1 MSRYCVIGA
10 GAAGVSA
17 LQQLRQAGY
26 EVECFEKSDRVGGH
40 WHTDYD
46 ALHLI
51 TSRDTTAFEGFP
63 MPADYPHFPRR
74 DQVRAYIESYARHH
88 GHYDLITF
96 NTEVMSVTPEPAGP
110 APVGSC
116 GWRVITSRGDE
127 GVFDGVLIANGHL
140 WSPRI
145 PDVPGEFTGRQLHS
159 SEYANVGDLEGDCV
173 LVVGAGNSGCDL
185 AVDVAQH
192 RLETDIVIRKG
203 IHFQP
208 KTYFGVPRAE
218 VPFLAQFAPEEQ
230 DLINRLLARVSIGE
244 NNNYPGMPAPE
255 ARTLADGATTVND
268 LLLYWVHH
276 GRIGIRPGIG
286 RFDGKTVHFTDGT
299 TGEYDSILWATG
311 FTVSLPFLDD
321 DTIAWRSGTPVRYAG
336 GILPEGAE
344 KLYFVGL
351 IAPRGPQ
358 IPIYGVQTKLI
369 ARMIALHD
377 QAGPRGLALSNYFAT
392 VQDPELRIDIVRAV
406 WNEQMTDTERLLGA
420 LEATPVARAT
430 SRPQAVA

>member
-17 LQQLRQAGY
+17 LQQLREAGY
-26 EVECFEKSDRVGGH
+26 EVECFEKTDRVGGH

-51 TSRDTTAFEGFP
+51 TSRDMTYFEGFP
-63 MPADYPHFPRR
+63 MPADYPHFPRK

-88 GHYDLITF
+88 GHYELINF
-96 NTEVMSVTPEPAGP
+96 NTPVLSVTPVPAGDG
-110 APVGSC
+110 PVGSA
-116 GWRVITSRGDE
+116 GWQVVTSRGDE
-127 GVFDGVLIANGHL
+127 GVFDGVLVANGHL
-140 WSPRI
+140 WNAK
-145 PDVPGEFTGRQLHS
+145 VPAVAAGFTGVQLHS
-159 SEYANVGDLEGDCV
+159 SEYKNVADLHGERV

-192 RLETDIVIRKG
+192 RLEVDVVMHKG

-218 VPFLAQFAPEEQ
+218 VPFLADFSPDEQ
-230 DLINRLLARVSIGE
+230 DLISRLLARVSIGE
-244 NNNYPGMPAPE
+244 AKNYPGMPIPE
-255 ARTLADGATTVND
+255 SRTLAGGATTVND
-268 LLLYWVHH
+268 LMLYWVHH
-276 GRIGIRPGIG
+276 GRIGIKPGIERIEG
-286 RFDGKTVHFTDGT
+286 TTVHFADGT
-299 TGEYDSILWATG
+299 SKEYDNILWATG

-321 DTIAWRSGTPVRYAG
+321 DQINWRSGVPVRYAG

-344 KLYFVGL
+344 KLYFIGL

-358 IPIYGVQTKLI
+358 IPIYGVQTKLV
-369 ARMIALHD
+369 ARMIGLHD

-392 VQDPELRIDIVRAV
+392 VQEPELRIDIVRAI
-406 WNEQMTDTERLLGA
+406 WNDQMADTSRLISA
-420 LEATPVARAT
+420 LEAVPAAEVAA
-430 SRPQAVA
+430 